1 MANPSEDNGNPKRK
15 RLLLALAVIFTA
27 AGSAAYVYWH
37 SYARFYETTDDAYVA
52 GNIIN
57 VEPQTAGTVTSISAD
72 NTDTVAKGQAL
83 VKLDDSDAAIALE
96 KAKTELAAGVNL
108 VKGFRDRVEAARAN
122 VAMRKAELERARS
135 DYNRRKSLFEK
146 RVLTDE
152 ALEHASTDLRASQK
166 AADQAEHQLREAMAA
181 AGSGEIED
189 HTSVRLAKDK
199 LRDAW
204 LALRRTVVLSPV
216 SGVVAKRSVEVGQR
230 VAPGR
235 PLMAVI
241 PLDQVWVE
249 ANFKENQLA
258 NVRVNQPVEM
268 RADMYGNGIVFHG
281 RVEGVG
287 AGSGAV
293 FSIIPPQNASGN
305 WIKIIQ
311 RVPVKISLDKGEI
324 SKNPLLLGLS
334 VRVVVDAHDRGGP
347 AISRAR
353 DSREIYKT
361 DVYENAAGA
370 DELIRQIISQ
380 NLPGRKGDQ

>member
-1 MANPSEDNGNPKRK
+1 MENPADEKGNPKRI
-15 RLLLALAVIFTA
+15 RLLLALAVVFAA
-27 AGSAAYVYWH
+27 AGSAAYFYWN

-57 VEPQTAGTVTSISAD
+57 VDPQTAGTVTSISAD

-83 VKLDDSDAAIALE
+83 VRLDDSDAVIALE
-96 KAKTELAAGVNL
+96 KAKTELAAAVNL
-108 VKGFRDRVEAARAN
+108 VRGYRDRVEAARAN
-122 VAMRKAELERARS
+122 VALKNAELERARS

-146 RVLTDE
+146 KVLTDE
-152 ALEHASTDLRASQK
+152 ALEHASTDLRSSQK
-166 AADQAEHQLREAMAA
+166 AADQAEHQLREAMSA
-181 AGSGEIED
+181 AGSGGIED

-204 LALRRTVVLSPV
+204 LALRRTVIPSPA
-216 SGVVAKRSVEVGQR
+216 SGVVARRSVEVGQR

-249 ANFKENQLA
+249 ANFKENQLK

-268 RADMYGNGIVFHG
+268 RSDMYGDGLVFHG
-281 RVEGVG
+281 SVEGIG

-305 WIKIIQ
+305 WIKIVQ
-311 RVPVKISLDKGEI
+311 RVPVRISLDKREI
-324 SKNPLLLGLS
+324 AKNPLLLGLS
-334 VRVVVDAHDRGGP
+334 VKVVVDAHDTGGP

-353 DSREIYKT
+353 EPREIYKT

-370 DELIRQIISQ
+370 DELIRRIISQ
-380 NLPGRKGDQ
+380 NLAGCQGDR

>member
-1 MANPSEDNGNPKRK
+1 MANPAEENGNPKRK
-15 RLLLALAVIFTA
+15 RLLIVLAVVFAA
-27 AGSAAYVYWH
+27 AGAGAYVYWH

-52 GNIIN
+52 GNITN

-72 NTDTVAKGQAL
+72 NTDTVTKGQPL
-83 VKLDDSDAAIALE
+83 VKLDDSDAVIALE
-96 KAKTELAAGVNL
+96 KAKTELAASVNL
-108 VKGFRDRVEAARAN
+108 VRGYRDRVEAARAN
-122 VAMRKAELERARS
+122 VALRAAELERARS

-146 RVLTDE
+146 KVLTDE
-152 ALEHASTDLRASQK
+152 ALEHASIDVRASQK

-181 AGSGEIED
+181 AGSGTVED

-204 LALRRTVVLSPV
+204 LALRRTVILSPV

-249 ANFKENQLA
+249 ANFKENQLK

-268 RADMYGNGIVFHG
+268 RSDMYGDGTVFHG

-305 WIKIIQ
+305 WIKIVQ
-311 RVPVKISLDKGEI
+311 RVPVRISLDKGEVA
-324 SKNPLLLGLS
+324 KNPLLLGLS
-334 VRVVVDAHDRGGP
+334 VKVVVDAHERGGP

-353 DSREIYKT
+353 DSRDIYKT

-370 DELIRQIISQ
+370 DELIRQIISE
-380 NLPGRKGDQ
+380 NLAGRQGVQ